1 MRILLVSD
9 IHSNLAALDAVIKDA
24 GHFDGIWC
32 LGDIVGYGP
41 QPNECIERLRT
52 FDLVCLAGN
61 HDLAVVDKQSLDDF
75 SPDAREAAFWT
86 RDRLA
91 AVHCRWLE
99 TLPGIAVVAKYD
111 MTLVHAS
118 PRDPVWEYISSS
130 TIAER
135 CFQSISTSVCLYGHT
150 HVPAIFRKPTY
161 EVGIVTERL
170 SVNTPVSLT
179 LDRLLVNPGSVGQPR
194 DEDVRAAY
202 AIVDLD
208 AMTLTYHRVQYD
220 ISATQRLM
228 QQARL
233 PDRLRRRLRFGE

>member
-1 MRILLVSD
+1 
-9 IHSNLAALDAVIKDA
+9 
-24 GHFDGIWC
+24 
-32 LGDIVGYGP
+32 
-41 QPNECIERLRT
+41 
-52 FDLVCLAGN
+52 
-61 HDLAVVDKQSLDDF
+61 
-75 SPDAREAAFWT
+75 
-86 RDRLA
+86 
-91 AVHCRWLE
+91 
-99 TLPGIAVVAKYD
+99 
-111 MTLVHAS
+111 
-118 PRDPVWEYISSS
+118 
-130 TIAER
+130 
-135 CFQSISTSVCLYGHT
+135 LYGHT

-202 AIVDLD
+202 AIVDLE